1 MKILRA
7 PALLL
12 LPLAFLA
19 AELVLRNHGLPY
31 WLWFNLDPSYF
42 FLVGGLNILQHAP
55 PADFQHPGVPVQL
68 VVAAAAWF
76 TPAADRLKDAE
87 TILTRASDAMLVFD
101 AAMLWLM
108 GRCVRRRADALL
120 PALFAQ
126 LAPFVTMLTLKH
138 GIEVEPEPLLLGAVA
153 LLVATMVEDAVMPRT
168 ASLLGMAFAVAFG
181 AACKITFA
189 PLGLAPLITMRGG
202 ARRIAYI
209 ALVAIL
215 FALWMVPE
223 IPNLAPMTAWFTAL
237 AKGSGAYGHGPQ
249 TVVAW
254 AAYPH
259 DFAKLFF
266 ARPLFLAAF
275 AFGVVALIL
284 GRRDTPG
291 ARLLL
296 ALLTAQLVQIA
307 LVAKHPSGHYILPAL
322 ELAGP
327 VLGVAWFVATES
339 GWLSPRL
346 AGRIGAVVLTVIV
359 VVQGIAFAGQ
369 DAEMRR
375 RAAAAQSIDLARDLP
390 RCAHVYDFMASAPSA
405 AWFYNDSYSGQR
417 YAAQL
422 KALMPANDYFAE
434 PWRAPI
440 ENWDGAVPAATLTQK
455 YPCIALR
462 SAEPNAVDALAKQFG
477 TRFDHA
483 ARCRAGDEDIL
494 VAGADCPAAKP

>member
-1 MKILRA
+1 VWRERG
-7 PALLL
+7 ALLL

-19 AELVLRNHGLPY
+19 AELLLRYHGLPY
-31 WLWFNLDPSYF
+31 WLWFNLDPSYIY
-42 FLVGGLNILQHAP
+42 LIGGLNILQHAP
-55 PADFQHPGVPVQL
+55 PAQFQHPGVPVQL

-76 TPAADRLKDAE
+76 TPAAERLKDAE
-87 TILTRASDAMLVFD
+87 IILTRASDAMLAFD

-108 GRCVRRRADALL
+108 GSCIRRRADTLL

-126 LAPFVTMLTLKH
+126 LAPFITMLTLKH

-153 LLVATMVEDAVMPRT
+153 LLVATMVEDAVVPRT

-189 PLGLAPLITMRGG
+189 PLGLAPLIAMQSG
-202 ARRIAYI
+202 ARRFAYI
-209 ALVAIL
+209 VAAAIL
-215 FALWMVPE
+215 FALWMAPE

-237 AKGSGAYGHGPQ
+237 AQGSGTYGHGPQ

-254 AAYPH
+254 ATYPH
-259 DFAKLFF
+259 HFAKLFF

-275 AFGVVALIL
+275 AAGVVALIL
-284 GRRDTPG
+284 GRRDAPG

-296 ALLTAQLVQIA
+296 APLTAQLVQIA

-327 VLGVAWFVATES
+327 VLGLAWFVATES

-346 AGRIGAVVLTVIV
+346 TGPIGAIALAVIV
-359 VVQGIAFAGQ
+359 IAQGIAFVGQ
-369 DAEMRR
+369 DAEMRS
-375 RAAAAQSIDLARDLP
+375 RAVAAQAIDLARDLP

-422 KALMPANDYFAE
+422 KALMPLDDYFAE
-434 PWRAPI
+434 PWRGSI
-440 ENWDGAVPAATLTQK
+440 ENWDGAVPAAALAQR

-462 SAEPNAVDALAKQFG
+462 SAEPNAVDVLAKQFG
-477 TRFDHA
+477 ARFAHA

-494 VAGADCPAAKP
+494 VAGAGCPAVKP

>member
-1 MKILRA
+1 MRRERG
-7 PALLL
+7 ALLL

-19 AELVLRNHGLPY
+19 TELLLRRHGLPY
-31 WLWFNLDPSYF
+31 WLWFNLDPSYVY
-42 FLVGGLNILQHAP
+42 LIGGLNILQHAP
-55 PADFQHPGVPVQL
+55 PAQFQHPGVPVQL
-68 VVAAAAWF
+68 AVAAAAWF
-76 TPAADRLKDAE
+76 TPAAERLKDAE

-108 GRCVRRRADALL
+108 GVCIRRRADTLL
-120 PALFAQ
+120 PAMFAQ
-126 LAPFVTMLTLKH
+126 LAPFITMLTLKR

-153 LLVATMVEDAVMPRT
+153 LLVATMVEDAALPRA
-168 ASLLGMAFAVAFG
+168 ASLLGIAFAVAFG

-189 PLGLAPLITMRGG
+189 PLGLAPLIAMRSN
-202 ARRIAYI
+202 ARRVAYVVV
-209 ALVAIL
+209 AAIL
-215 FALWMVPE
+215 FALWMIPE
-223 IPNLAPMTAWFTAL
+223 LPNLGPMMAWFTAL
-237 AKGSGAYGHGPQ
+237 AKGAGAYGQGSP

-259 DFAKLFF
+259 HFAKLFF
-266 ARPLFLAAF
+266 ARPLFLVAF
-275 AFGVVALIL
+275 AAGVVALII
-284 GRRDTPG
+284 GRRGTPG

-296 ALLTAQLVQIA
+296 ALLTAQLVQIV

-327 VLGVAWFVATES
+327 VLGLAWFAATES
-339 GWLSPRL
+339 GWLPPQFAS
-346 AGRIGAVVLTVIV
+346 RIGALALAVIV
-359 VVQGIAFAGQ
+359 IVQGIAVAGQ

-375 RAAAAQSIDLARDLP
+375 RAADAQAIDLARDLP

-422 KALMPANDYFAE
+422 KALMPSNDYFVE
-434 PWRAPI
+434 PWRGPI
-440 ENWDGAVPAATLTQK
+440 ENWDGAVPATTLAQR

-483 ARCRAGDEDIL
+483 ARCHAGDEDIL
-494 VAGADCPAAKP
+494 IAGADCPAVKP